1 MLKKIAGCIG
11 FILSLLYYIISTYSF
26 LKLKSD
32 CSKNFQYVKF
42 YKILF
47 NYTASF
53 FNYFYSDVTN
63 YGEMIYCNRIAIFL
77 NLAFLIIYIL
87 LEIRQDLLDCIL
99 NILLIGI
106 TSLTFYH
113 YFYEILVDVFIYGL
127 YFILANLLVLIYFL
141 YENYT
146 EIKIKLDSSLTFY
159 FNIIFTLTSF
169 FWLIYGV
176 LYKDNYIKIS
186 FGIEFFFGI
195 FLILGKKYLLKIIGE
210 SSEGFNDIINDDLNN
225 NQKKDMDNTIE
236 FEEKK
241 TKKYENI

>member
-1 MLKKIAGCIG
+1 
-11 FILSLLYYIISTYSF
+11 
-26 LKLKSD
+26 
-32 CSKNFQYVKF
+32 
-42 YKILF
+42 
-47 NYTASF
+47 
-53 FNYFYSDVTN
+53 
-63 YGEMIYCNRIAIFL
+63 MIYCNRIAIFL

-87 LEIRQDLLDCIL
+87 LEIRQDLFDCIL

-210 SSEGFNDIINDDLNN
+210 SS
-225 NQKKDMDNTIE
+225 
-236 FEEKK
+236 
-241 TKKYENI
+241 